1 MSVPDSDLLITLS
14 EVLDTPVST
23 LLGETVTES
32 EADTIKVIAEK
43 LEILNL
49 QFAQRKS
56 MQKAILHWLLISL
69 CVIIVTVSA
78 VLILINSPYLTW
90 DYGNP
95 EIAVAGTVFHAL
107 EWLFVRLA
115 PIVLIAAIVGVCLTK
130 KHKSFF

>member
-107 EWLFVRLA
+107 EWL
-115 PIVLIAAIVGVCLTK
+115 
-130 KHKSFF
+130 S